1 VNQVISKYYHSIFV
15 SRLTANNRYQHNT
28 MNTTT
33 IKGLTKVDSARLSI
47 PLSECEIIDTNLID
61 RIQVLTTNIETG
73 EVINEKGQN
82 GTPTILENSDG
93 TYLKFWKESQF
104 FYHEGKKIP
113 TLYLTFLVNS
123 KHIKELY
130 FNGITLDTLPVLY
143 DYLMSFNVVRFA
155 YDSLL
160 NSRYNDT
167 DICVDFN
174 CTHEGFN
181 ALKKAIKSLTKRP
194 ELWHA
199 ATNQKNNS
207 GIWTPT
213 KNDPRKNATPKSPF
227 VKFYSKHEDFMYKSH
242 DFAKAYIN
250 PELYSDL
257 YRIESTIK
265 NADHKKYLGI
275 SQAKTFESFL
285 NLDLQ
290 LLLQQLVNEYFISDN
305 KLLMKSGEL
314 TPMEKV
320 IVDLMNALTEKGATN
335 NELFKYFDRNDIS
348 RQARISLKEKYHK
361 LTSLDQFNRD
371 LLESNSSTKDVL
383 SYLGIPFEK

>member
-1 VNQVISKYYHSIFV
+1 
-15 SRLTANNRYQHNT
+15 

-61 RIQVLTTNIETG
+61 RIQVLTINEYTG
-73 EVINEKGQN
+73 EVINEKGKN

-93 TYLKFWKESQF
+93 TYLKFWKQTQF

-123 KHIKELY
+123 KHLKELY
-130 FNGITLDTLPVLY
+130 FQGITLDTLPVLY
-143 DYLMSFNVVRFA
+143 DYIMSFNVVKFT

-174 CTHEGFN
+174 STPDSFD
-181 ALKKAIKSLTKRP
+181 ALKKSIKTLTNRP
-194 ELWHA
+194 ELWHT

-213 KNDPRKNATPKSPF
+213 KNEPRESATPTTPF
-227 VKFYSKHEDFMYKSH
+227 VKFYSKHEDFMHKSEP
-242 DFAKAYIN
+242 FAKAYIN
-250 PELYSDL
+250 PELYANL
-257 YRIESTIK
+257 YRIEVTIK
-265 NADHKKYLGI
+265 NAVHKKHLGI
-275 SQAKTFESFL
+275 SHAKTFGSFL

-290 LLLQQLVNEYFISDN
+290 LLLQQVVKEYFISDN